1 MQNHVQADSRT
12 RTVSGSGTPSVPPRK
27 KTSPPQTSFARRLK
41 RIVKLA
47 AIVAT
52 VLFMLGV
59 GGVIWMFIT
68 PSGNNFR
75 YLIADTIITTKHR
88 YLAKY
93 IIGQHELD
101 KRVQEYQSRFD
112 AMGDE
117 RDTHEIHPSAGEGTS
132 TSTNNSGAVQEK
144 PLVEIEEIS
153 GHGYSGYVMTVND
166 PTKIRIVVPQK
177 QGRGE
182 RVLSMVQRTGAVA
195 GVNGGGF
202 ADPNWNGNGFQ
213 PIGIVMSGGELF
225 YSDLGKSR
233 STQVVGIDKQG
244 KMIAGR
250 YTLDELKQLDVQ
262 EAVTFQPRIIVNGK
276 GLIKSAA
283 DGWGIAPR
291 TAMGQREDGA
301 ILFVVIDGRQP
312 GHSIG
317 ANLYDVQ
324 NIMLAHGA
332 VIAANLDGGSST
344 MLVKDGQVLNK
355 PSTKSSE
362 GRYLPTAW
370 LVFEHPEQAVIP
382 NVWAGL
388 KPSDID
394 PGKW

>member
-1 MQNHVQADSRT
+1 MPSKVTTDIAGVTIRSQVKQGIGPERPGKKRRMMRFFT
-12 RTVSGSGTPSVPPRK
+12 GLITVTLLLG
-27 KTSPPQTSFARRLK
+27 
-41 RIVKLA
+41 
-47 AIVAT
+47 
-52 VLFMLGV
+52 GV
-59 GGVIWMFIT
+59 GTVWLFLT
-68 PSGNNFR
+68 PSGTNLR
-75 YLIADTIITTKHR
+75 YLMADTLITTQHR
-88 YLAKY
+88 SWAKY
-93 IIGQHELD
+93 IIGQHAMET
-101 KRVQEYQSRFD
+101 RVQAYQQQFNE
-112 AMGDE
+112 MGEE
-117 RDTHEIHPSAGEGTS
+117 RDTHEIHPDSVPAQAPAAG
-132 TSTNNSGAVQEK
+132 TNHEAETALTEKK

-166 PTKIRIVVPQK
+166 PTKIRIGVPEK
-177 QGRGE
+177 KGRGE
-182 RVLSMVQRTGAVA
+182 RVLSMAERTGAIA

-202 ADPNWNGNGFQ
+202 ADPNWQGNGFQ

-225 YSDLGKSR
+225 YDDLGKSK
-233 STQVVGIDKQG
+233 STQVVGLDDNG
-244 KMIAGR
+244 KMVAGR
-250 YTLDELKQLDVQ
+250 YSLDELKALGVK

-276 GLIKSAA
+276 GLIKDAA

-324 NIMLAHGA
+324 QIMLEHGA

-344 MLVKDGQVLNK
+344 VLVKDGQVLNK

-362 GRYLPTAW
+362 GRYLPSAF
-370 LVFEHPEQAVIP
+370 LVFEHPELAEIQ

-388 KPSDID
+388 KPGDID

>member
-1 MQNHVQADSRT
+1 MKRTDTPLQHQGTINHGFR
-12 RTVSGSGTPSVPPRK
+12 
-27 KTSPPQTSFARRLK
+27 RRLK
-41 RIVKLA
+41 RMIRMMTISGIIL
-47 AIVAT
+47 
-52 VLFMLGV
+52 LMLGIT
-59 GGVIWMFIT
+59 GIGWLLLT
-68 PSGNNFR
+68 PSGSNFR
-75 YLIADTIITTKHR
+75 YLMADTLITTQHR
-88 YLAKY
+88 HWAKY

-101 KRVQEYQSRFD
+101 VRVQQYQQRFN
-112 AMGDE
+112 AMGEE
-117 RDTHEIHPSAGEGTS
+117 RDTHEIHTQSQPQPVDTAVPVS
-132 TSTNNSGAVQEK
+132 TQPEEK

-153 GHGYSGYVMTVND
+153 GTGYSGYVMTVND
-166 PTKIRIVVPQK
+166 PTKIRIGVPAK

-182 RVLSMVQRTGAVA
+182 RVRSMVERTGAIA

-202 ADPNWNGNGFQ
+202 ADPNWQGNGFQ
-213 PIGIVMSGGELF
+213 PIGIVMSGGKLF
-225 YSDLGKSR
+225 YDDLGKSK
-233 STQVVGIDKQG
+233 STQVVGLDRDG
-244 KMIAGR
+244 KMVAGR
-250 YTLDELKQLDVQ
+250 YSLSELEQMGVQ

-276 GLIKSAA
+276 GLIKNAA

-324 NIMLAHGA
+324 QIMLERGA

-344 MLVKDGQVLNK
+344 VLVNDGHVINK

-362 GRYLPTAW
+362 GRYLPTAF
-370 LVFEHPEQAVIP
+370 LVFEHPEQATIS
-382 NVWAGL
+382 NVWNGL
-388 KPSDID
+388 GPKDID

>member
-1 MQNHVQADSRT
+1 METNLPARSRT
-12 RTVSGSGTPSVPPRK
+12 GSSSVPPRR
-27 KTSPPQTSFARRLK
+27 TNPPQTPFAKRLK
-41 RIVKLA
+41 RIVKGV
-47 AIVAT
+47 AITAT
-52 VLFMLGV
+52 VLFMLGI
-59 GGVIWMFIT
+59 GGIIWMFIT

-75 YLIADTIITTKHR
+75 YLIADTLITTQHR

-101 KRVQEYQSRFD
+101 GRVKAYQNRFD
-112 AMGDE
+112 AMGEE
-117 RDTHEIHPSAGEGTS
+117 RDTHQINPSAGEQSGTD
-132 TSTNNSGAVQEK
+132 SGASEQEK
-144 PLVEIEEIS
+144 PLVEIEKIS

-166 PTKIRIVVPQK
+166 PKKIRIGVPEK
-177 QGRGE
+177 AGRGE
-182 RVLSMVQRTGAVA
+182 RVLSMVQRTGAIA

-202 ADPNWNGNGFQ
+202 ADPNWQGNGFQ

-233 STQVVGIDKQG
+233 STQVVGLDKEG
-244 KMIAGR
+244 KMVAGR
-250 YTLDELKQLDVQ
+250 YSLAELQKLGVQ

-276 GLIKSAA
+276 GLIKNAA

-324 NIMLAHGA
+324 NIMLSHGA

-344 MLVKDGQVLNK
+344 MLVKDGEVLNK

-362 GRYLPTAW
+362 GRYLPSAW
-370 LVFEHPEQAVIP
+370 LVFEHPEQAVIS

-388 KPSDID
+388 KPGDID